1 VKFNT
6 HSKKGVS
13 VDTKTEN
20 KVTEF
25 ALRFLLSNLDEDVQE
40 ALEERAGPI
49 SEIEIENLLKKGN
62 RDD

>member
-1 VKFNT
+1 M
-6 HSKKGVS
+6 
-13 VDTKTEN
+13 DTETKN

-25 ALRFLLSNLDEDVQE
+25 ALRFLLSNLDGDVQE